1 MNMQL
6 NLVRIAIA
14 LFVALISA
22 SAHCADITSK
32 TRPVFIVTSKL
43 MNGHSTN
50 ENLNDFL
57 NMKVEEFAAAFQEQF
72 SSHGMQ
78 SELVKVV
85 QGQNPTAMLTGKM
98 QNVADHVA
106 YVCQVYWKVD
116 EKQEVNI
123 QAVFLPATYQNGSVQ
138 FNSGGDQRFRER
150 RFFLFSKGVITE
162 VKMSDYAK
170 NLYDDLKLDAV
181 Q

>member
-1 MNMQL
+1 MNLQRY
-6 NLVRIAIA
+6 LVRIAITFSAA
-14 LFVALISA
+14 LLGV
-22 SAHCADITSK
+22 SAHSAENNEK
-32 TRPVFIVTSKL
+32 NRPVIIVTSKM

-57 NMKVEEFAAAFQEQF
+57 NMKVEEFAAAFKEQL

-78 SELVKVV
+78 SELMEVV
-85 QGQNPTAMLTGKM
+85 QGQNPTVMLTEKM
-98 QNVADHVA
+98 KNIADHLA

-116 EKQEVNI
+116 DRQEVNI
-123 QAVFLPATYQNGSVQ
+123 QAVFLPAAFQDGSVQ

-162 VKMSDYAK
+162 VKISDYAK
-170 NLYDDLKLDAV
+170 SLYDDLKLGAA